1 MRRHPVPLTAE
12 DVERLPGACA
22 GCLLWELG
30 GPCPQ
35 PRSPTVLGGLAP
47 EVPPQE
53 TRRDPVDRKRDW
65 VRGCVADGLPP
76 GAVVEAP
83 DGSRTDRTV
92 AGFALFAPS
101 ERYAPRTG
109 AVPRTSRDALLLATV
124 RVAEVHREAGI
135 GRLLLH
141 AALREAIRQDRT
153 AVEAYGDRRFRERAC
168 LLPAGW
174 LLHEGFVVHREHPRT
189 PLFRLETRRTV
200 RWAESLEHAWDEM
213 LARFPVA
220 APAPGRHS
228 TGQAVVASSTRTSP
242 PTGAA

>member
-1 MRRHPVPLTAE
+1 MRRHPVPLTAG

-22 GCLLWELG
+22 GCLLWEFG
-30 GPCPQ
+30 GSCPQ

-47 EVPPQE
+47 EVTPHE

-65 VRGCVADGLPP
+65 VQACVADGLPP
-76 GAVVEAP
+76 GATVAAP
-83 DGSRTDRTV
+83 DDTRKDHTV

-109 AVPRTSRDALLLATV
+109 AAPRTSRDALLLATV
-124 RVAEVHREAGI
+124 WVAEVHREAGI
-135 GRLLLH
+135 GRLLLQ
-141 AALREAIRQDRT
+141 AALREAIRQDRP

-213 LARFPVA
+213 LARFPVG
-220 APAPGRHS
+220 APAPGRHG
-228 TGQAVVASSTRTSP
+228 TVDGAVVSTSRHQP
-242 PTGAA
+242 GDAG